1 MESIIKYPR
10 TPHLEGSRLQK
21 GDEDCSQVPYSELAG
36 KYIVVEEKMDG
47 ANSGLRFNDGAELR
61 LQSRGHYL
69 TGGGRERHFNLLK
82 SWASAHEERLLNHL
96 ENRFLMYAE
105 WMHAKHTVFY
115 DRLPHHFLEFD
126 LFDVQEGYFLS
137 TAARR
142 DVLADSPVVSVPVLY
157 EGIAPRRLNDLLG
170 MIRPSLAK
178 SPAWRDS
185 LRETALRQGLD
196 PERVAR
202 ETEGSDLSE
211 GLYIKVE
218 SGRETTG
225 RLKWVRSDFL
235 QTILENDSHW
245 LTRPAVPNQLM
256 PGVDIFA
263 SSTAAWP
270 SPIEIDQA
278 FKDEHDELERPSG
291 LGP

>member
-1 MESIIKYPR
+1 METIIKYPR

-47 ANSGLRFNDGAELR
+47 ANSGLRFNDGADML

-69 TGGGRERHFNLLK
+69 TGGGRERHFNLMK
-82 SWASAHEERLLNHL
+82 SWASAHEERLFDLL
-96 ENRFLMYAE
+96 GGRYLMYGE
-105 WMHAKHTVFY
+105 WMHSKHTVFY
-115 DRLPHHFLEFD
+115 DRLPHYFLEFD
-126 LFDVQEGYFLS
+126 LFDVQDGIFLS

-142 DVLADSPVVSVPVLY
+142 DILADSPVVSVPVLY
-157 EGIAPRRLNDLLG
+157 EGIAPRRLADLLA

-178 SPAWRDS
+178 SVEWRDS
-185 LRETALRQGLD
+185 LRETAFRQGLN

-202 ETEGSDLSE
+202 ETESSDLSE

-218 SGRETTG
+218 SGRETVG

-235 QTILENDSHW
+235 QTILDNDSHW
-245 LTRPAVPNQLM
+245 LTRPVVPNQLM
-256 PGVDIFA
+256 PGIDVFA
-263 SSTAAWP
+263 AATATWP
-270 SPIEIDQA
+270 VRSEIETEPA
-278 FKDEHDELERPSG
+278 
-291 LGP
+291 